1 MWNERDEE
9 IAINNIYKL
18 IPLCCLLN
26 QGTDIDP
33 EIFWY
38 SSFYLEMAVIMKT
51 TSMVAFGVGQ
61 GMLLPPRL

>member
-9 IAINNIYKL
+9 IAINNIYKRL

-38 SSFYLEMAVIMKT
+38 SSFLLGDGCYNENNVKIM
-51 TSMVAFGVGQ
+51 AFGN
-61 GMLLPPRL
+61 